1 MRKLLIAVVVALL
14 GVGLAQAKDIDAGK
28 IEVSGMSG
36 GSLLML
42 SVEPE
47 DGDSMDLSL
56 FQAMAAGYYY
66 IMTNIGAGGVLT
78 YLNATI
84 DDADLTASLIMIG
97 PSAKLSVSLS
107 DPLSAFVSGAL
118 GYAKATVEV
127 GGNEEDVDGYFGQ
140 VAGGVQYFLND
151 SVALS
156 GMLTYQMVKLS
167 VDDADLDISG
177 LAVNA
182 GLSVFLP

>member
-1 MRKLLIAVVVALL
+1 MRKLLVAVVVGLFGI
-14 GVGLAQAKDIDAGK
+14 GVVHAKDIEAGK
-28 IEVSGMSG
+28 VEISGMTG

-42 SVEPE
+42 SVEE
-47 DGDSMDLSL
+47 EGESGDISL
-56 FQAMAAGYYY
+56 FQAMAAGYFYV
-66 IMTNIGAGGVLT
+66 MPNIGAGGVLT
-78 YLNATI
+78 YLNASV
-84 DDADLTASLIMIG
+84 DKPDQSASLIMIG
-97 PSAKLSVSLS
+97 PSAKLSVSIA

-118 GYAKATVEV
+118 GYAKATVEQ
-127 GGNEEDVDGYFGQ
+127 GGADKDVDGFFGQ

-167 VDDADLDISG
+167 VDEADLDISG